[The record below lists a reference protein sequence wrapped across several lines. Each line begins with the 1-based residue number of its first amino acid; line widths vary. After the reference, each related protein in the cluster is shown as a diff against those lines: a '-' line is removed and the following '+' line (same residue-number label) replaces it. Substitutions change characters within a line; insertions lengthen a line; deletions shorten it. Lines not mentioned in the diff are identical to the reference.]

1 MNDKNDENNEN
12 YLEHSD
18 EKNQNYNLPLV
29 EFNVNSLE
37 KEKLSVE
44 YVNKLIQRITELE
57 KDSSIVNREEILM
70 LNAELDYILSV
81 LRKQ

>member
-1 MNDKNDENNEN
+1 MVCFTTV
-12 YLEHSD
+12 LISSLLHIT
-18 EKNQNYNLPLV
+18 LV
-29 EFNVNSLE
+29 IQWALE